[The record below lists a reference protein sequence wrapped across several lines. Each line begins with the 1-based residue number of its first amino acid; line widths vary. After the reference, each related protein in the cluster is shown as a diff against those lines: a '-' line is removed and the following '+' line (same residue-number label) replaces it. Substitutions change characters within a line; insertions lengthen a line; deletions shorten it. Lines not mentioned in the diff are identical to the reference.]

1 MGHKYLAII
10 VLGENTLRNLF
21 FRNTQ
26 IHSFNFYLK
35 MTISIMRSNVMINCL
50 GRPESFCWRIRFFK
64 NIGDQNTW
72 SHYWRSSFFGR
83 KYWLKNGFGNC
94 KSYIILFYLFFQ
106 TGHTAL
112 QRCAAEGQMEVV
124 KQLIGRGCPIDHQDD
139 VVRFLAFFSFIL
151 EKKFFSNTSHDSRQT
166 NLVV

>member
-1 MGHKYLAII
+1 M
-10 VLGENTLRNLF
+10 
-21 FRNTQ
+21 
-26 IHSFNFYLK
+26 
-35 MTISIMRSNVMINCL
+35 
-50 GRPESFCWRIRFFK
+50 
-64 NIGDQNTW
+64 
-72 SHYWRSSFFGR
+72 
-83 KYWLKNGFGNC
+83 KNGFGNC

-151 EKKFFSNTSHDSRQT
+151 DFFFSNTSHDSRQT